1 MSPYYRWISCFSLC
15 GRTHFCCFVIFF
27 KSYLPKIIWFLSKVC
42 TYYGRWGAHLTI
54 RTFEYSPIITIL
66 LGLQSPHFLNPSL
79 FFNLRDIT
87 KILLAVTLA
96 AFPPIVH
103 KSYPHFCVTTVPIS
117 RHPPINHIRQQL
129 SLNRR
134 LGVDFMCFPLNCI
147 LQSQPYNTIKTT
159 LYMSPCLFW
168 DSTSPDPKPTSPTK
182 VEKLSQ

>member
-1 MSPYYRWISCFSLC
+1 MISFQKYVLIMDDE
-15 GRTHFCCFVIFF
+15 V
-27 KSYLPKIIWFLSKVC
+27 YIWSSVP
-42 TYYGRWGAHLTI
+42 
-54 RTFEYSPIITIL
+54 FEYSPIITIL
-66 LGLQSPHFLNPSL
+66 LGLRSPCFLIPSP

-87 KILLAVTLA
+87 KILSAVILAI
-96 AFPPIVH
+96 FPPIVH

-147 LQSQPYNTIKTT
+147 SQSQPYNTIRTT

-168 DSTSPDPKPTSPTK
+168 DLTSPDPKPTSPTK